1 MGLIS
6 RVSSRTYRENMFGAR
21 KLVAA
26 GMRRGLATTA
36 PAMGAFPKNG
46 GLTHDQRVK
55 AWCDYF
61 DHDECDYWYFRHAAR
76 KCVGDDWIPPPEVV
90 QSMLYNCRKNN
101 CYPSAIRVVELVKM
115 RCMNNRKAYNWLMQE
130 LQPTFDDLGM
140 KTPKNSDS
148 TTTSRSSIPHKHLQL
163 CLFILWPRTANHS

>member
-6 RVSSRTYRENMFGAR
+6 RVSSRTYRRDMQRIGR
-21 KLVAA
+21 IVAQ
-26 GMRRGLATTA
+26 RTLATSA
-36 PAMGAFPKNG
+36 PVAAFPKNG
-46 GLTHDQRVK
+46 GLNHDQRVK

-130 LQPTFDDLGM
+130 LQPTFADLGM
-140 KTPKNSDS
+140 KTPEELGFYDNVEELDTAQA
-148 TTTSRSSIPHKHLQL
+148 TTIMP
-163 CLFILWPRTANHS
+163 IY